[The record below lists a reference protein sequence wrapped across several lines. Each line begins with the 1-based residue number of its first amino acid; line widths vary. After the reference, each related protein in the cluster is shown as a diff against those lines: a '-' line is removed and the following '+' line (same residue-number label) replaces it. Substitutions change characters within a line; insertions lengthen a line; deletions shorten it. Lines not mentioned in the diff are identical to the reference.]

1 MSKLT
6 SAATALFFLS
16 IAIGGGYVWKLHKQ
30 LDPALERP
38 INIIASAPVRTSIAP
53 GTCIAPC
60 LHSLGVSWPS
70 CIMHEFSMPI

>member
-16 IAIGGGYVWKLHKQ
+16 IAVAGGYMWKLHKQ

-53 GTCIAPC
+53 GT
-60 LHSLGVSWPS
+60 
-70 CIMHEFSMPI
+70 